1 VPALKAINQYNV
13 HSAWFDVGYG
23 GCRFGIFSAAAP
35 VEALHAIENGLMPD
49 AIQVLFT
56 EEMTPAQLVR
66 LDGLAKSLASLPRQ
80 KFLSSG
86 AESLMPRL
94 RWSDGITSLTDMPA
108 KYKVGIMMTL
118 VVITLTDD
126 GVKFFTEVLG
136 SKKRVAQMRQVF
148 QMILSYWMWL
158 KKATYWK
165 RGDRE
170 AKLVARTGHMDY
182 VV

>member
-1 VPALKAINQYNV
+1 
-13 HSAWFDVGYG
+13 
-23 GCRFGIFSAAAP
+23 
-35 VEALHAIENGLMPD
+35 
-49 AIQVLFT
+49 
-56 EEMTPAQLVR
+56 MTPVQLVR

-86 AESLMPRL
+86 AEPLMPRL
-94 RWSDGITSLTDMPA
+94 HWSDGITSLTDMPA

-136 SKKRVAQMRQVF
+136 SKKHVAQMRQVF

-158 KKATYWK
+158 KKAMYWK
-165 RGDRE
+165 
-170 AKLVARTGHMDY
+170 
-182 VV
+182 